1 MKKKYLKPVSG
12 ILADDLEMDLLAGS
26 VTTTG
31 LGDGDE
37 LIQDQTPGNSWN
49 DAMGRDYEFDE

>member
-26 VTTTG
+26 VKTTG
-31 LGDGDE
+31 LDDE
-37 LIQDQTPGNSWN
+37 LIQEHTPGNSWD

>member
-12 ILADDLEMDLLAGS
+12 ILADDLEMDLLTAS

-31 LGDGDE
+31 LDDE
-37 LIQDQTPGNSWN
+37 LIQEQTPGNSWN

>member
-12 ILADDLEMDLLAGS
+12 ILADDMEMDLLAGS

-31 LGDGDE
+31 LGDE
-37 LIQDQTPGNSWN
+37 LIQEQTPGNSWN

>member
-12 ILADDLEMDLLAGS
+12 ILADDLEMDLLAAS
-26 VTTTG
+26 VKTTG
-31 LGDGDE
+31 LDDD
-37 LIQDQTPGNSWN
+37 LIQEQTPGNSWT

>member
-12 ILADDLEMDLLAGS
+12 ILADDLELDLLAGS

-31 LGDGDE
+31 LDGDNLTQE
-37 LIQDQTPGNSWN
+37 QTPGSSWN

>member
-12 ILADDLEMDLLAGS
+12 ILADDLEMDLLAAS
-26 VTTTG
+26 VKTTG
-31 LGDGDE
+31 LGDE
-37 LIQDQTPGNSWN
+37 LNQEQTPGNSWD